1 MKKFLAISKR
11 NFFKPLSDLVI
22 INLGAV
28 LQLLSTDLKTKY
40 DVCITKVYFL
50 AIPHWKVDL
59 LLSS

>member
-1 MKKFLAISKR
+1 MKKVFGHFKTE
-11 NFFKPLSDLVI
+11 FFKPLS
-22 INLGAV
+22 NLGVV
-28 LQLLSTDLKTKY
+28 LSLLSTDLKTKY

>member
-11 NFFKPLSDLVI
+11 NFFKPLS
-22 INLGAV
+22 NLGAV
-28 LQLLSTDLKTKY
+28 LPLLSTDLKTKY

-50 AIPHWKVDL
+50 AMPQWKVDL